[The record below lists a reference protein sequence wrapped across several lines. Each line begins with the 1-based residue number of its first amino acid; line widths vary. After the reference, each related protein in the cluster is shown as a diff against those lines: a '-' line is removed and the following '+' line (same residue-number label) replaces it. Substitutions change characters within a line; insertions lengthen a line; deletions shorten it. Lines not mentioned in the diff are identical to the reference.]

1 MWGLFV
7 ASRKAT
13 KIARAE
19 LSAGLATVVLCGG
32 LVTQAAAA
40 DAPAQPTPQVKVQS
54 QAQYDTIAWGGLN
67 WGLGVAANFDLGG
80 TRVSS
85 AQIVNGIVRLNDTS
99 SNVDV
104 SFVLEGHYFLKEALT
119 KGCGLPLVLPKG
131 AIDVGC
137 TEVAWGPFVAIE
149 IGGGTTSSPANNG
162 PITGYAL
169 GWMIGLHHPKVDS
182 SGKPDTTSWNLGVGL
197 RIDPKAQ
204 VLGDGFAPNLPP
216 PNGEMAIRYK
226 TEPRAGVMVM
236 SSFSF

>member
-13 KIARAE
+13 RIGRVE
-19 LSAGLATVVLCGG
+19 LRAGLATAVLCVG

-40 DAPAQPTPQVKVQS
+40 DGPAQPTPQVKVQS

-104 SFVLEGHYFLKEALT
+104 SFVLEAHYFLKEALT
-119 KGCGLPLVLPKG
+119 KGCGLPLVLPHG
-131 AIDVGC
+131 HRRRLH
-137 TEVAWGPFVAIE
+137 
-149 IGGGTTSSPANNG
+149 GGGVGSFRRYRDRRWYHFVTSQQRADYWLCFGVDDRLASPKGRFVRQARYHELEFG
-162 PITGYAL
+162 SRAPHRSQSPSPGRRL
-169 GWMIGLHHPKVDS
+169 CS
-182 SGKPDTTSWNLGVGL
+182 KPAAAKW
-197 RIDPKAQ
+197 
-204 VLGDGFAPNLPP
+204 
-216 PNGEMAIRYK
+216 
-226 TEPRAGVMVM
+226 
-236 SSFSF
+236 